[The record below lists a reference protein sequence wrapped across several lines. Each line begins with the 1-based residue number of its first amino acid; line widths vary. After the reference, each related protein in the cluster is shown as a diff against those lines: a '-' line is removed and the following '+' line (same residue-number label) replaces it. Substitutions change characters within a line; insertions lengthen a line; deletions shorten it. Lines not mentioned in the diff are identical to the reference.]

1 MTQALSD
8 KRFMDLSLAL
18 AYQAL
23 GSTAP
28 NPAVGCVLVKDGMIL
43 ATGVTGPGGRPHGEA
58 RALDAA
64 GPAAEGATAYV
75 SLEPCAHHGKTPPC
89 AEHLIRAKVAR
100 VVIACLDPFPQVD
113 GRGLAKLKAAGISVT
128 TGIRER
134 EALDLNA
141 GFFHRIRTGKPLVY
155 EDERTHLYEA
165 RLDPALGADLDAAL
179 VKLGQAGISR
189 LQVHPQGLDEPKGEK
204 QP

>member
-1 MTQALSD
+1 
-8 KRFMDLSLAL
+8 MDLSLAL

-28 NPAVGCVLVKDGMIL
+28 NPAVGCVLVKDGVII

-64 GPAAEGATAYV
+64 GDAAQGATAYV

-89 AEHLIRAKVAR
+89 ADHLIRAKVAR

-113 GRGLAKLKAAGISVT
+113 GRGLAKLQAAGIALT
-128 TGIRER
+128 TGVRER
-134 EALDLNA
+134 DALDLNA
-141 GFFHRIRTGKPLVY
+141 GFFHRVRTGKPLVY
-155 EDERTHLYEA
+155 EDERAHLYEA
-165 RLDPALGADLDAAL
+165 CLKPHSHEDLDAHL
-179 VKLGQAGISR
+179 VQLGQKGISR
-189 LQVHPQGLDEPKGEK
+189 LQVHPQGTVGSKREK